1 MEPER
6 MKKQIVC
13 DAVAAEEAMTERFY
27 RYESL
32 SGEIR
37 QGIRAG
43 IAAHNKDEQGLGCL
57 PATPPEVRA
66 AIIWAITLELSLRN
80 EADVQA
86 FIDDLKTCVLGDSE
100 AWLDA
105 V

>member
-1 MEPER
+1 MP
-6 MKKQIVC
+6 
-13 DAVAAEEAMTERFY
+13 
-27 RYESL
+27 SL
-32 SGEIR
+32 PKR
-37 QGIRAG
+37 QWGSAITGMSRLPVRSARALGAG
-43 IAAHNKDEQGLGCL
+43 IAAHNKEEQGLGYL

-86 FIDDLKTCVLGDSE
+86 FIDDLKACVLGDSE
-100 AWLDA
+100 AWLYA